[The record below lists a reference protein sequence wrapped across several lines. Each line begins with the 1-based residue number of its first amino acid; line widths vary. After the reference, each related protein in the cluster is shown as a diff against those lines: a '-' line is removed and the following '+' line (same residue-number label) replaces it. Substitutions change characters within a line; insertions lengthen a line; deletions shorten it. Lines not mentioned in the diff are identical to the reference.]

1 MRQFYLYRIGLLNYL
16 LGCLVIPV
24 LVSEGWSQDQIFI
37 DPLYGTDKVVVN
49 DIYRPGARRVGGTTV
64 NLRYDLYRPATLSG
78 GPILPETLPG
88 MVLVHGGGFVQGSK
102 TNSGIVQMAEYF
114 SQRGYVVA
122 SINYRLINTG
132 NPLLDPAVEAG
143 PFPVFPPTDPNDY
156 NNWANNPFNYGAR
169 IANGANAAHND
180 TSYFANQFFG
190 DAIELGIDMDRVALA
205 GSSAGAITSL
215 MAGYGDHANGP
226 QNDFGT
232 VISLAGALYGL
243 EYLVDADDPA
253 LWFQHGTNDTT
264 VPYSNAER
272 LLGRAL
278 DVGLTHTLHTHQSGH
293 SIFEPFFNSRTDAGL
308 TFAEDSTRFLYN
320 QMNLAELAS
329 VPEPS
334 CVSVLGALALPA
346 FLLRR
351 RRPLGRPRYQ
361 TTGNS

>member
-1 MRQFYLYRIGLLNYL
+1 MRQFNFIRSGLVHGLLV
-16 LGCLVIPV
+16 CLTV
-24 LVSEGWSQDQIFI
+24 LVLASDGKAQERIFI

-49 DIYRPGARRVGGTTV
+49 DIYRPGARRVGGSTV

-78 GPILPETLPG
+78 GPVLPERLPG

-169 IANGANAAHND
+169 IASAANAAHND
-180 TSYFANQFFG
+180 TSFFANQFFE
-190 DAIELGIDMDRVALA
+190 DATELGIDLDRIALA

-264 VPYSNAER
+264 VPYSNAQR
-272 LLGRAL
+272 LLDRAI
-278 DVGLTHTLHTHQSGH
+278 DVGLTHSLHTHESGH
-293 SIFEPFFNSRTDAGL
+293 SIFEPFFNFRTEAGL
-308 TFAEDSTRFLYN
+308 TFAEDSTLFLYD
-320 QMNLAELAS
+320 QMNLAELAA

-334 CVSVLGALALPA
+334 SITLLGVLALQGSV
-346 FLLRR
+346 LRR
-351 RRPLGRPRYQ
+351 RRPSG
-361 TTGNS
+361 SIS